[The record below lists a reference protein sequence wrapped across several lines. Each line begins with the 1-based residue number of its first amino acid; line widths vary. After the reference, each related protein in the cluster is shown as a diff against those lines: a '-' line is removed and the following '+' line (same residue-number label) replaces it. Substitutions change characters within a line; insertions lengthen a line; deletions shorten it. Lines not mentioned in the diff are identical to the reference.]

1 MQHYPVSGLA
11 CLVSLLGSFSGE
23 CAAILEKQG
32 IKPSYYE
39 VAKATYPWAQ
49 ILVDGAIALKCFGV
63 SISYLLIVGQLVP
76 EALMEGFGVPATSIW
91 VNRRFW
97 VSLIFVL
104 VAPIAALKKL
114 GGFASNCQTHSATS
128 PSSALSE
135 SSTLTL

>member
-1 MQHYPVSGLA
+1 MPLSHPT
-11 CLVSLLGSFSGE
+11 GE
-23 CAAILEKQG
+23 CAAILEKQR

-49 ILVDGAIALKCFGV
+49 ILVDGAIALKCFVV

-114 GGFASNCQTHSATS
+114 GCLPLNYRLAPLRLCDLLCRNLLPQHHDCVF
-128 PSSALSE
+128 LLRSE
-135 SSTLTL
+135 IR